1 MYRYSIIVFLDLN
14 PTNCAFRAGMKQLN
28 LDDGN
33 ICLAQIQMMMMV
45 MAENINTTSPNNCL
59 ILIEIIPIR
68 TTIKDNLQKTSS
80 KEQKIIIIKTRE
92 FN

>member
-1 MYRYSIIVFLDLN
+1 
-14 PTNCAFRAGMKQLN
+14 MKQLN

-59 ILIEIIPIR
+59 ILIEIIAIR

-80 KEQKIIIIKTRE
+80 NEQKIIIIKTRE

>member
-1 MYRYSIIVFLDLN
+1 
-14 PTNCAFRAGMKQLN
+14 MKQLN

-45 MAENINTTSPNNCL
+45 MAENINTTSNNCL

>member
-1 MYRYSIIVFLDLN
+1 
-14 PTNCAFRAGMKQLN
+14 MKKLN

-33 ICLAQIQMMMMV
+33 ICLVQIQMMMMV

-80 KEQKIIIIKTRE
+80 KEQKIIIIKTRK

>member
-1 MYRYSIIVFLDLN
+1 
-14 PTNCAFRAGMKQLN
+14 
-28 LDDGN
+28 
-33 ICLAQIQMMMMV
+33 MMMMVVVMV
-45 MAENINTTSPNNCL
+45 MAENINTTLNNGL

>member
-1 MYRYSIIVFLDLN
+1 
-14 PTNCAFRAGMKQLN
+14 
-28 LDDGN
+28 
-33 ICLAQIQMMMMV
+33 MMMMVMV
-45 MAENINTTSPNNCL
+45 MAENINTTSLNNGL

-68 TTIKDNLQKTSS
+68 ITIKDNLQKTSS

>member
-1 MYRYSIIVFLDLN
+1 
-14 PTNCAFRAGMKQLN
+14 
-28 LDDGN
+28 
-33 ICLAQIQMMMMV
+33 MMMMVMV

-59 ILIEIIPIR
+59 ILIEIIAIR

-80 KEQKIIIIKTRE
+80 KKQKIIIIKTRE

>member
-1 MYRYSIIVFLDLN
+1 
-14 PTNCAFRAGMKQLN
+14 MKQLN

-45 MAENINTTSPNNCL
+45 MAENINTTSNNCL

-80 KEQKIIIIKTRE
+80 KE
-92 FN
+92 